1 MSTKHP
7 PKPLIALVV
16 LLIVAGLATWYW
28 AANRDDGEAMA
39 LTGTVD
45 ARQYRVAS
53 AIPGTVTEVLVQ
65 EGASVKKGAVLV
77 RLDSRS
83 LALQV
88 EQAQEG
94 VNAAEAAV
102 DQARDDAGNS
112 TDSSVVAAKAAL
124 KQAQAAVSLAKVQQ
138 GNATITAPHDGTVVT
153 VTTNAGQNA
162 GPGATLMS
170 LVDPR
175 DVFVRSYVPE
185 PRLGSVRIGKPADV
199 TSGDKTHSGT
209 VTFVAASP
217 EFTPN
222 AVDTPDQRVNL
233 VYEVRVTVS
242 DKSGALKPGL
252 PVDVTFR

>member
-1 MSTKHP
+1 MSTKRP
-7 PKPLIALVV
+7 PKPLIAVVV
-16 LLIVAGLATWYW
+16 LLLIAGLGIWYW
-28 AANRDDGEAMA
+28 AANRRDGEVMA
-39 LTGTVD
+39 LSGTVD

-53 AIPGTVTEVLVQ
+53 SIPGTVTEVLAQ

-83 LALQV
+83 LGLQV

-112 TDSSVVAAKAAL
+112 TDASVVAAQAAL

-153 VTTNAGQNA
+153 VTTNVGQNA
-162 GPGATLMS
+162 APGATLMS

-175 DVFVRSYVPE
+175 EVFVRTYVPE
-185 PRLGSVRIGKPADV
+185 PRLGSVRVGSAADINGG
-199 TSGDKTHSGT
+199 GDTHPGT
-209 VTFVAASP
+209 VSFVAASS

-233 VYEVRVTVS
+233 VYEVRITVS